1 MNDDNIGFTL
11 QVPEI
16 DPDYVQRTEENSP
29 PAPSRVTSKG
39 QWIKSLLFP
48 VLSLWASAFCFVLS
62 LSGSGRPFFFTALLG
77 LICGGIVPTV
87 MIVTGKANTSK
98 FFLGKIIILFA
109 AVAVGVLFNYTELEY
124 WVWDVLGVYGF
135 QIMILSAEIIFAAV
149 QKTDIKTKLCLA
161 LSSLAWGYLGF
172 AIDFSTFWR

>member
-1 MNDDNIGFTL
+1 MNDDKTNITL
-11 QVPEI
+11 QIPEI
-16 DPDYVQRTEENSP
+16 DPDYIRRTEESSP
-29 PAPSRVTSKG
+29 PDSPRPISKS

-48 VLSLWASAFCFVLS
+48 VLSILASAFCFVLS
-62 LSGSGRPFFFTALLG
+62 LPGSGRPFIFTALLG

-109 AVAVGVLFNYTELEY
+109 EVVVGVLFNYTELEY
-124 WVWDVLGVYGF
+124 WIWDVLGVYGF
-135 QIMILSAEIIFAAV
+135 QIMLLAAEIIFAAV